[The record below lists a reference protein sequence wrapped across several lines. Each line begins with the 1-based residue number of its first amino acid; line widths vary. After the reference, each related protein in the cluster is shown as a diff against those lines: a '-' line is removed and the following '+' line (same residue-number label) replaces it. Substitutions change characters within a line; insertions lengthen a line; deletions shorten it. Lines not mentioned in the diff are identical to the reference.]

1 MGRCSCSL
9 WCIFLPQR
17 LHSRM
22 LGHCRLRLALPKAR
36 HLLRRSD
43 LPGLLQKDHQRSHG
57 SRRYNGVPR
66 HPSTPLPLLGEK
78 RQKLILGNWVRRTSG
93 KHKIRDSMAL
103 SLNPESRVLHSLQS
117 GEGVSVRFLEPHS
130 DRMIQTTKQTKRTI
144 RIIII
149 EFDGFDQHPLA

>member
-9 WCIFLPQR
+9 RCIFLPQR
-17 LHSRM
+17 LHSRV
-22 LGHCRLRLALPKAR
+22 LGHCRLCLALPKAR

-57 SRRYNGVPR
+57 SRRYNGMSR
-66 HPSTPLPLLGEK
+66 HSSTPFPLLGQK
-78 RQKLILGNWVRRTSG
+78 RQKLILGNWVRRASR

-103 SLNPESRVLHSLQS
+103 SLNPESRMLHSLQS

-130 DRMIQTTKQTKRTI
+130 DRMIQTNQTNQRNNQNYYYYWI
-144 RIIII
+144 WWL
-149 EFDGFDQHPLA
+149 LASIH